1 MSDLWERAVNFYHL
15 RLVPTVKRM
24 LDRRRAAYTLLT
36 VVVLLISAAA
46 LSLLLCHTA
55 EALSSL
61 DSLAADYEDYLTR
74 YLSTGHKRSPM
85 PEMREVLDLA
95 RGGRIAVSLLCGGV
109 WLILSVMAVGRV
121 MTAVMES
128 EAYVYGLFMIYG
140 ADRKQLSR
148 QLSVEFLLSGIPAL
162 LFGLPLG
169 VGLYRLMGGLVGG
182 AGSIPL
188 SVLLSAIPVFL
199 ILILLCSTVLAKRV
213 LGRSCM
219 RMLEASDTSD
229 QTVSPRRSHLGGLTC
244 RRKTFSS
251 AVLAF
256 WRMRP
261 HYISL
266 CLVTAVI
273 SSAVF
278 GTLSL
283 SGQQTGASDGSPY
296 RLYFPNGVTSDILEL
311 DYLETL
317 SQYAAVKELSYAVGN
332 SSEELGTHLKL
343 TEAQNPSGGGVYL
356 GAQYATDSV
365 RIACGD
371 GDTYYELGGS
381 NPVPPEFSHI
391 PLGAMS
397 LFGYDLEAV
406 PQGCAVYVFPA
417 HMGKTLQ
424 VKVGDTVT
432 LTMPDEKGGSLSDR
446 VEAGGR
452 TVTLRIADVVEVGSV
467 VVMNEGIEVCP
478 RITEDYLYISPTDY
492 EVFSGGD
499 HAIEFTAE
507 EVYPDELFGEDTE
520 GTCILA
526 VPDGYFKDIAVP
538 ETVTV
543 ISPVDAV
550 KTPFSTDGGK
560 VTLSDETYFINRTHK
575 GTGVY
580 LGSEKEFLSDPNAAP
595 LLDKR
600 VKEGLTQYVGPFA
613 VPMTRRE
620 YRVVSVIYMAGSREP
635 YLILPRSEEVN
646 YAILYNDLCAFRL
659 GRLSADA
666 PAMTVVEHEAY
677 VLSSSVSFGSFATG
691 SHLYLGTALMGDFTA
706 AMDAAGIPLQA
717 PLPTFAHSRV
727 TARGSFSMGD
737 THYLL
742 AEPFSDFTPNRYP
755 QIDADQYP
763 RYVTGVGS
771 FYTVGDTA
779 NSSILSAREEG
790 FFALLHE
797 DSVGSLKAESIPV
810 AGYYA
815 VNDWTMLPAGEVD
828 GELTLSKGTAV
839 IQTPLPE
846 SCPVRVG
853 DTVFIAVRQD
863 TADLLSDPELM
874 GLSGDRLLS
883 YLIERLTYEYISV
896 TVTAITKGET
906 DAVVLSEDD
915 LNQVLGQDGIYRD
928 LAIRLDPAVSM
939 ADFLDFHTA
948 VNALVKRAPEEV
960 TLLYDESFI
969 TGTAKGLSSST
980 LLRAVGGISLSLI
993 PLLLLASELLFFS
1006 RREEEYAILRAIGK
1020 TRGERRA
1027 LFAAETGLFC
1037 IVATLV
1043 AALACP
1049 VGYGLLL
1056 MLADILGL
1064 PLPTAGFD
1072 LTLYAGVLPVVAL
1085 SCLAV
1090 GIVVCGR
1097 LEKSLP
1103 EKQPLTE
1110 KGDDSL

>member
-24 LDRRRAAYTLLT
+24 LDRRRVGYTLLT
-36 VVVLLISAAA
+36 VGVLLISAAA
-46 LSLLLCHTA
+46 LSLLLCHT
-55 EALSSL
+55 EESLSSL
-61 DSLAADYEDYLTR
+61 DSLAKDYEDYLTR
-74 YLSTGHKRSPM
+74 YLSTGNKRSPM
-85 PEMREVLDLA
+85 PEMRDVLALA
-95 RGGRIAVSLLCGGV
+95 RGGRLAVSLLCGGI
-109 WLILSVMAVGRV
+109 WLLLSVVAVGWV

-140 ADRKQLSR
+140 ADRLQLSR

-162 LFGLPLG
+162 LSGLPLG
-169 VGLYRLMGGLVGG
+169 VGLYRLLGGLAGG
-182 AGSIPL
+182 TGSIPL

-199 ILILLCSTVLAKRV
+199 VLILLCSAVLAKRV

-229 QTVSPRRSHLGGLTC
+229 STVSPRRSHLGGLTR
-244 RRKTFSS
+244 RRKTFAS

-256 WRMRP
+256 GRMRP

-283 SGQQTGASDGSPY
+283 SGQQTGTSDGSPY
-296 RLYFPNGVTSDILEL
+296 RLYFPNGVTSDILES
-311 DYLETL
+311 DYLEAL
-317 SQYAAVKELSYAVGN
+317 GQYSAVKELSYAVGN
-332 SSEELGTHLKL
+332 TAEALGTHLKL
-343 TEAQNPSGGGVYL
+343 TETQNPSGGGVYL

-391 PLGAMS
+391 PLEAMS
-397 LFGYDLEAV
+397 LLGYDLEAV
-406 PQGCAVYVFPA
+406 PKGCAVYVFPA

-424 VKVGDTVT
+424 VQVGDTVT
-432 LTMPDEKGGSLSDR
+432 LTIPDESGGSLSER
-446 VEAGGR
+446 VGAGGK

-467 VVMNEGIEVCP
+467 VVMGEGTEVCP
-478 RITEDYLYISPTDY
+478 RITEDYLYISPADY
-492 EVFSGGD
+492 EVLSGD
-499 HAIEFTAE
+499 DRAVEFTAE

-520 GTCILA
+520 GACILA
-526 VPDGYFKDIAVP
+526 VPEGYFKNMAVP
-538 ETVTV
+538 DTVTV
-543 ISPVDAV
+543 ISPGDTV

-560 VTLSDETYFINRTHK
+560 VKLSDETYFINRTHK

-600 VKEGLTQYVGPFA
+600 VKEALAPYVGPFA
-613 VPMTRRE
+613 SPMIRRE
-620 YRVVSVIYMAGSREP
+620 FRVVSVIYMAGSREP
-635 YLILPRSEEVN
+635 YLILPRSEAVN

-659 GRLSADA
+659 GRLSAET
-666 PAMTVVEHEAY
+666 PAMTAVEHEAY

-691 SHLYLGTALMGDFTA
+691 SHLYLGTALMGDFTS
-706 AMDAAGIPLQA
+706 AMAAAGIPLQA

-727 TARGSFSMGD
+727 TARGSFSIGD
-737 THYLL
+737 TQYLL
-742 AEPFSDFTPNRYP
+742 AEPFSDFIPNRYP

-790 FFALLHE
+790 FYALLHE
-797 DSVGSLKAESIPV
+797 DSIGGLRAESIPA

-815 VNDWTMLPAGEVD
+815 IGDWTIAPVGEIE
-828 GELTLSKGTAV
+828 GERTLSAGNA
-839 IQTPLPE
+839 IIRTPSPD
-846 SCPVRVG
+846 SCPIAAG
-853 DTVFIAVRQD
+853 DTVSIAIRQD
-863 TADLLSDPELM
+863 TSFLTSDPELM
-874 GLSGDRLLS
+874 GVTGDRLLA
-883 YLIERLTYEYISV
+883 YLTERLAYEYITV
-896 TVTAITKGET
+896 TVTAVMEGDT
-906 DAVVLSEDD
+906 DAVVLSEND
-915 LNQVLGQDGIYRD
+915 LNQVLGQNGIYRD
-928 LAIRLDPAVSM
+928 LAICLDPAVSM
-939 ADFLDFHTA
+939 ADYLDFHTA
-948 VNALVKRAPEEV
+948 VNALVKHAPEEV
-960 TLLYDESFI
+960 TLLYDKSFI
-969 TGTAKGLSSST
+969 TGTAKEISSST
-980 LLRAVGGISLSLI
+980 LLRAVGGMSLCLI
-993 PLLLLASELLFFS
+993 PLLLLASELLFFG

-1020 TRGERRA
+1020 TKRERRA

-1037 IVATLV
+1037 IAATLA

-1056 MLADILGL
+1056 MSADALGL

-1072 LTLYAGVLPVVAL
+1072 PVLYAGVLSAVAV

-1090 GIVVCGR
+1090 GSIACIR
-1097 LEKSLP
+1097 PERSLP
-1103 EKQPLTE
+1103 EKHPITE
-1110 KGDDSL
+1110 KGDEIP